1 MLSRMET
8 VEDLSESQARRV
20 ARLLGMV
27 VEQSGRSRRSIEA
40 ELGLGSS
47 GLSKILNGKVRL
59 QMSHVLSILQAVE
72 VDPGEFFQVAY
83 PRPRAPRK
91 GGLLKE
97 VRLLMKETESE
108 AGETDDLED
117 FDERVRLVMLRLLG
131 GGPQRAN

>member
-1 MLSRMET
+1 MET
-8 VEDLSESQARRV
+8 VEDRAESQARRV
-20 ARLLGMV
+20 ARLLGLV

-83 PRPRAPRK
+83 PRRRAPRK

-97 VRLLMKETESE
+97 ARLLMKETESE
-108 AGETDDLED
+108 AGETDGGEELED
-117 FDERVRLVMLRLLG
+117 FDERVRLVILRLLG
-131 GGPQRAN
+131 GKPQQAN